1 MPDPQLSDDW
11 DAVARVI
18 SDRLSDMR
26 MTQMDLASRAQLSL
40 TTVRELQHNL
50 NPRKRRPQTLAT
62 VSEAL
67 GWPSNYL
74 SEVLAGRAPAAH
86 TDEVADPVLTTL
98 RALEQEVG
106 ALRHRVDE
114 IERQLGREGAQ
125 P

>member
-1 MPDPQLSDDW
+1 MPDPQPTDDW

-74 SEVLAGRAPAAH
+74 SEVLAGRKPAAH
-86 TDEVADPVLTTL
+86 ADEVSDPVLAML
-98 RALEQEVG
+98 KVLEREVG

>member
-1 MPDPQLSDDW
+1 MSDPQPIDDW

-18 SDRLSDMR
+18 SARLSEMR

-74 SEVLAGRAPAAH
+74 SEVLAGRTPAAH
-86 TDEVADPVLTTL
+86 ADEVSDPVLASLT
-98 RALEQEVG
+98 ALEREVG
-106 ALRHRVDE
+106 ALRERVDE
-114 IERQLGREGAQ
+114 IERQLGREDA
-125 P
+125 